1 MFFELIGGVKVARKK
16 IDYVI
21 NHLDKLNDDDKVI
34 VVLYAYG
41 IYVDDTLHGVNYDR
55 NYHTKKD
62 IKDNITN
69 PDWYYAYYLKEEK
82 QTIGDKEY
90 LVIKASLT
98 K

>member
-1 MFFELIGGVKVARKK
+1 MTRNKYVADRLNELS
-16 IDYVI
+16 D
-21 NHLDKLNDDDKVI
+21 NDNVV

-41 IYVDDTLHGVNYDR
+41 MYFDDTLHGVNHDR

-90 LVIKASLT
+90 LVIKATLT